1 MKARKPSQ
9 SAKPFKA
16 NLGKNTQF
24 ASIVRIVTNGAPGN
38 QVGWLGK
45 RSRNAMTAT
54 APHSLQLTPRH
65 ASTTSMTLDAPTAFA
80 AIALAA
86 VSWDGVLSMAGSR
99 ALRHSLDY
107 RHPFCDYG
115 DAGMVRMM
123 DLLLREMRN
132 KGAQHLMVEAAEALN
147 PRQRA
152 TAYAVAAEI
161 MRSDGPLLPDEQNI
175 LTNLASTLDLPEA
188 ETRMVLSVMD
198 VLHADVIAV

>member
-1 MKARKPSQ
+1 
-9 SAKPFKA
+9 
-16 NLGKNTQF
+16 
-24 ASIVRIVTNGAPGN
+24 
-38 QVGWLGK
+38 
-45 RSRNAMTAT
+45 MTAT
-54 APHSLQLTPRH
+54 SPPLTMLDPH
-65 ASTTSMTLDAPTAFA
+65 ASAEGALEPPSAFA

-115 DAGMVRMM
+115 DAGMVKLM
-123 DLLLREMRN
+123 DHLLREMRQ

-161 MRSDGPLLPDEQNI
+161 MRSDGPLQADERNI
-175 LTNLASTLDLPEA
+175 LDNLAITLELSATDT
-188 ETRMVLSVMD
+188 ETVLSVME
-198 VLHADVIAV
+198 VLHADVVGD